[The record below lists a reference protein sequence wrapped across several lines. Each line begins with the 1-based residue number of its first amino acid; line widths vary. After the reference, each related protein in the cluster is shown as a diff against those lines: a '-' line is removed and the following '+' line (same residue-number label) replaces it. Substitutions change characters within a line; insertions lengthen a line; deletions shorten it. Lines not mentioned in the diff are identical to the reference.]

1 MFTSLL
7 LKEFKEK
14 GWKIAAC
21 CVIGISISMLL
32 LRLRIMEDLAAIRL
46 VAIGYV
52 FLLPLVF
59 CSDIFSGE
67 MSRRT
72 ICLLFK
78 LPVERVK
85 VFAAKYLFVIV
96 AVTIICIVNAVLVE
110 VIARGRQQYY
120 FVLAGLFIHSLIA
133 IVSIVSWF
141 CAIGCICRN
150 EAVSAVMLL
159 CVYIGWGCVYL
170 FANMY
175 DHPWLMRFGPVSFN
189 YETANLTNHIYW
201 ISYLAAT
208 VFPVLI
214 AAYRYSRIRRFL

>member
-7 LKEFKEK
+7 LKEFKEN

-32 LRLRIMEDLAAIRL
+32 LRLRIMEDAASIKL

-52 FLLPLVF
+52 ILLPLVF
-59 CSDIFSGE
+59 CVDIFSGE

-72 ICLLFK
+72 IYLLFK
-78 LPVERVK
+78 FPVGRVK
-85 VFAAKYLFVIV
+85 MFAAKYLFVLIAMIV
-96 AVTIICIVNAVLVE
+96 ICSVTAVLVE
-110 VIARGRQQYY
+110 FITQAREQYY
-120 FVLAGLFIHSLIA
+120 LVLASYFVHSLIA
-133 IVSIVSWF
+133 TISIVSWF
-141 CAIGCICRN
+141 CAVGCICRN

-175 DHPWLMRFGPVSFN
+175 EHPWLMKLGPVSFN
-189 YETANLTNHIYW
+189 YEAANLTNHIYW

-208 VFPVLI
+208 VLPVLI